1 MIKQIVLAKHHGFC
15 MGVKRAINIAEET
28 AQATDGKVTILNEI
42 VHNQSVVE
50 KFRQDG
56 VGQSFSVE
64 DVDGGTLIISAHG
77 IAPDVIKR
85 AEQRG
90 LKVIDATC
98 PLVTRIYDI
107 IVKAVE
113 NGFHI
118 IHYGDP
124 HHDETQGV
132 LGYAPDKITVAGDH
146 ETLMSL
152 PEWKDRKLGLT
163 VQTTAHEQEFEAAEK
178 LALGKWPHI
187 KVFNT
192 ICNAT
197 TKRQQAILEL
207 APTVDMVLVVGSK
220 TSANSNRLAQI
231 SDALCGRGILI
242 DSVKDIKPEWF
253 SGKKMIE
260 KVGISAGASTPEF
273 LVEAVIDR
281 LVEISG
287 GEAEVILP
295 EKKNKIE
302 RLARSNH

>member
-1 MIKQIVLAKHHGFC
+1 MIKKIILAKHHGFC

-28 AQATDGKVTILNEI
+28 SKTTESKVTILNEI
-42 VHNQSVVE
+42 VHNESVVE
-50 KFRQDG
+50 KFREDG
-56 VGQSFSVE
+56 VGQAFSVE

-85 AEQRG
+85 AEDRG

-124 HHDETQGV
+124 NHDETHGV
-132 LGYAPDKITVAGDH
+132 LGYAPDKITVAGDK
-146 ETLMSL
+146 ETLLSL
-152 PEWKDRKLGLT
+152 PDWKERKLGLT
-163 VQTTAHEQEFEAAEK
+163 VQTTAHEKEFEEAEK
-178 LALGKWPHI
+178 LATEKWPHI

-231 SDALCGRGILI
+231 SDAICGSGKLI
-242 DSVKDIKPEWF
+242 DSVKDVKEEWF
-253 SGKKMIE
+253 TNGIE

-273 LVEAVIDR
+273 LVEAVIKK
-281 LVEISG
+281 LVDISG
-287 GEAEVILP
+287 GSAEVILP
-295 EKKNKIE
+295 EKKNKIS
-302 RLARSNH
+302 RMARR